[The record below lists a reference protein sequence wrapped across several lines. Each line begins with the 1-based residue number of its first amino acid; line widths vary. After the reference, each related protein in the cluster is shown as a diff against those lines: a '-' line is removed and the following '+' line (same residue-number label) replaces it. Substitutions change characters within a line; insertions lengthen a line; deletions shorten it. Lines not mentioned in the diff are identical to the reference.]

1 MTELHRS
8 IALAVSLLL
17 AACAGT
23 PPAEEVASTSA
34 PTSTPRVTA
43 SLRPTEAPSASP
55 RLGSAPVGAI
65 EVATVLSITDGDT
78 IRVDRGFGS
87 EPVRYIGINTPEV
100 GDPGGSEATAENA
113 RLLVGMEV
121 VLEKDVSE
129 TDQFD
134 RLLRYVWLD
143 TGGGW
148 TLVNFEL
155 VRRGFAQ
162 AATYP
167 PDVRLTDLFL
177 AAEQGA
183 RTAGAGLWAPTPAP
197 TPAPTAAPT
206 PGATPAPTPPP
217 TTAPPVVTPAPV
229 ANCHPSYVGVCLQE
243 GIGDYDCAGGSGNG
257 PNYIAGPFQ
266 VVGYDEFDLDRDGDG
281 IGCE

>member
-1 MTELHRS
+1 MNRHRRS
-8 IALAVSLLL
+8 IALAATLFL
-17 AACAGT
+17 AACSGAPATDGPAATAT
-23 PPAEEVASTSA
+23 PAAA
-34 PTSTPRVTA
+34 TPRATPTAVVTA
-43 SLRPTEAPSASP
+43 GPSSSP
-55 RLGSAPVGAI
+55 ELGSAPIGPT
-65 EVATVLSITDGDT
+65 EVATVLSVTDGDT

-134 RLLRYVWLD
+134 RLLRYVWIG
-143 TGGGW
+143 TGSGW
-148 TLVNFEL
+148 TFINVEL

-167 PDVRLTDLFL
+167 PDVRFADYFIT
-177 AAEQGA
+177 AERGA
-183 RTAGAGLWAPTPAP
+183 RSAGVGLWAPSPE
-197 TPAPTAAPT
+197 
-206 PGATPAPTPPP
+206 ATPAPTPVPTPVPIAPPP
-217 TTAPPVVTPAPV
+217 TAAPVVTAAPV
-229 ANCHPSYVGVCLQE
+229 ANCHPSYSPCLP
-243 GIGDYDCAGGSGNG
+243 IVA
-257 PNYIAGPFQ
+257 
-266 VVGYDEFDLDRDGDG
+266 DLDCPDVRALGAAPVSVIGPDDYRLDGDHDG